1 MASLSG
7 CMIGWI
13 FCEIDIIN
21 PDENCWDGR
30 RLWCAD
36 TSLAMAINIL
46 VLRSATPVVPVTVH
60 GTEKLMPKGSSV
72 VSSGPM
78 ALVFHPPIATKDLD
92 DSDRQELVAQV
103 RKTMEATLQGPSPLD
118 PV

>member
-13 FCEIDIIN
+13 FSEIDIIN

-36 TSLAMAINIL
+36 TSPAMAINIL
-46 VLRSATPVVPVTVH
+46 VSRSATPVVPVTMVPLEP
-60 GTEKLMPKGSSV
+60 GAVALPVPAAV
-72 VSSGPM
+72 VP
-78 ALVFHPPIATKDLD
+78 LV
-92 DSDRQELVAQV
+92 
-103 RKTMEATLQGPSPLD
+103 SPA
-118 PV
+118 